1 MEGCSTPRIAVVL
14 LQQLQRAPQPR
25 LTSALAPCPAANR
38 SARCRRGH
46 SPPPPL
52 RSAAL
57 RSVPLPPDAEER
69 GAAERSARIAQVRS
83 GRAAPT
89 PRRWSS
95 GAAQG
100 CGGTEPRNALR
111 RRRGVAFISP
121 HPISAASRCGWAQR
135 PPREPSQC
143 ALRNER
149 AAACFPLAKPPCGF
163 REQRKPEVCGSA
175 GLQPFP
181 FLEGKQIVLAFLLTS
196 LEDGST
202 KCPHQSRDRPMLPQD
217 LGERLQSES
226 CWDPSARIPLR
237 ADNSRVWLF

>member
-1 MEGCSTPRIAVVL
+1 MPAGS
-14 LQQLQRAPQPR
+14 QPSSPSPFR
-25 LTSALAPCPAANR
+25 R
-38 SARCRRGH
+38 SPFR
-46 SPPPPL
+46 SPPSGCGGT
-52 RSAAL
+52 RG
-57 RSVPLPPDAEER
+57 R
-69 GAAERSARIAQVRS
+69 GAGRSD
-83 GRAAPT
+83 RAGEE
-89 PRRWSS
+89 RRWSS